1 MDLSTTTRTVSE
13 SYNDGLAAYH
23 SGAFQFNAVIA
34 VLNIH
39 MEHLFE
45 EPSVQH
51 LLRGAGVD
59 FLTGVDSNDP
69 VTVLECLLKI
79 VENHDD
85 GLALCFQILQ

>member
-1 MDLSTTTRTVSE
+1 MTRIASE
-13 SYNDGLAAYH
+13 SYDDSLAAIS
-23 SGAFQFNAVIA
+23 SGVFQFNTIIA

-45 EPSVQH
+45 DALLQH

>member
-1 MDLSTTTRTVSE
+1 
-13 SYNDGLAAYH
+13 
-23 SGAFQFNAVIA
+23 
-34 VLNIH
+34 

-45 EPSVQH
+45 DTFIQH

-59 FLTGVDSNDP
+59 FLTSVDSNDP